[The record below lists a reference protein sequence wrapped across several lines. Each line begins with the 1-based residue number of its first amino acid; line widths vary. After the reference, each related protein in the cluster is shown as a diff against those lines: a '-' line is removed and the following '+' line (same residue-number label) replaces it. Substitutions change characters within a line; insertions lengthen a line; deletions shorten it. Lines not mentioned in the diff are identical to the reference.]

1 MFLLAAFSS
10 YEEYMYKACLLP
22 GCLACWLAWLLAGSS
37 WLPLGWLGR
46 WAAGPRLPASP
57 AIISDELC

>member
-10 YEEYMYKACLLP
+10 YEKRMYKACLLP

-37 WLPLGWLGR
+37 WLPCGWLARRG
-46 WAAGPRLPASP
+46 ALVS
-57 AIISDELC
+57 IF